1 MMADSPIFA
10 ITKQIIRQKLFSTRM
25 FVLLPI
31 LILFLPGMAWG
42 FSDPDVM
49 LPGGIKPADTM
60 EVMFFTSLGI
70 VFAATMGGV
79 ILSFDGVSRDRDS
92 GVLEIKLSQPIPR
105 TTYSNGIILGH
116 WCSILIPTW
125 ALWGISMIL
134 VTNRLDDYPSINEI
148 ILSFVSVAL
157 ILLWY
162 VQFTLIASTLTKD
175 QGTSVAFGIGTWF
188 LFTFLWAL
196 ITSMVAYAS
205 GVEIGDSKDT
215 GWVTLEGFLDLLS
228 PNGVFHHLL
237 EINLPDI
244 DRGVPSYVSIL
255 SALIWSILPWLWFNS
270 RMRHIQP

>member
-1 MMADSPIFA
+1 MADSPIFA

-25 FVLLPI
+25 IVLLPI

-134 VTNRLDDYPSINEI
+134 VTNRLDDYPSMIEI

-215 GWVTLEGFLDLLS
+215 GWLLWKDSWIYFL
-228 PNGVFHHLL
+228 PTA
-237 EINLPDI
+237 
-244 DRGVPSYVSIL
+244 YSI
-255 SALIWSILPWLWFNS
+255 ICS
-270 RMRHIQP
+270 R

>member
-1 MMADSPIFA
+1 MADSPLFA
-10 ITKQIIRQKLFSTRM
+10 ITKQIVREKLFSTRM
-25 FVLLPI
+25 IVLLPI

-49 LPGGIKPADTM
+49 LPGGIKPTDTM

-134 VTNRLDDYPSINEI
+134 VTNRLDDYPSMIVCIEFYKCITDAKVYSQNVHDDFQWVGEE
-148 ILSFVSVAL
+148 S
-157 ILLWY
+157 
-162 VQFTLIASTLTKD
+162 ASR
-175 QGTSVAFGIGTWF
+175 
-188 LFTFLWAL
+188 
-196 ITSMVAYAS
+196 
-205 GVEIGDSKDT
+205 
-215 GWVTLEGFLDLLS
+215 LDW
-228 PNGVFHHLL
+228 
-237 EINLPDI
+237 LPADI
-244 DRGVPSYVSIL
+244 DFVKQMIERGFSSI
-255 SALIWSILPWLWFNS
+255 
-270 RMRHIQP
+270 